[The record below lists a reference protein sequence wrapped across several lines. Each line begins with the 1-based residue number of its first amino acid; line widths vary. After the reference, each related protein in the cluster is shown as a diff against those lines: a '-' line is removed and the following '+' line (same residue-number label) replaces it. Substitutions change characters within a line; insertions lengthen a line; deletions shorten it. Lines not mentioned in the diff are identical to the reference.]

1 MKQPTKLRLYRIYPH
16 KLKYPYLVISW
27 KIFQQISSKVFPE
40 LSKKYPQKYF
50 QKLLREVKG
59 RQDAQQKHQSP
70 PEFEQPLSIETAN
83 QITVV

>member
-1 MKQPTKLRLYRIYPH
+1 MILNS
-16 KLKYPYLVISW
+16 YLMDIW
-27 KIFQQISSKVFPE
+27 TYIFFIIGYGPDYKNRKTIVDTPCWIQVQLHRGLQVLDEI
-40 LSKKYPQKYF
+40 
-50 QKLLREVKG
+50 LREVKG

>member
-1 MKQPTKLRLYRIYPH
+1 MSKKTSPGISTKASLE
-16 KLKYPYLVISW
+16 ISS
-27 KIFQQISSKVFPE
+27 KTSQQISAGIFPE
-40 LSKKYPQKYF
+40 LSPEIF
-50 QKLLREVKG
+50 LEILREVKG

>member
-1 MKQPTKLRLYRIYPH
+1 MFEFWPNMTIYRSTYI
-16 KLKYPYLVISW
+16 VSIE
-27 KIFQQISSKVFPE
+27 ISSKISAEIFPE
-40 LSKKYPQKYF
+40 LSPEIF
-50 QKLLREVKG
+50 LEILREVKG